1 MSPPLGVEGANRQ
14 ARAGGPDHLAPPGG
28 RRARHDE
35 AVAPTITRADFTDPG
50 LAAFLQEHLDDMEPT
65 APPESRHALELG
77 DLQAPGVRLWVATDG
92 DVIVGTAALAVVPAA
107 HEEEAHE
114 EVKSMRTAPRARG
127 RGVASALLAHLVADA
142 RSRGVARLS
151 LETGSMEFFAPA
163 RALYRRAG
171 FEPCAP
177 FGSYVEDPL
186 SVFMTQAL

>member
-1 MSPPLGVEGANRQ
+1 M
-14 ARAGGPDHLAPPGG
+14 
-28 RRARHDE
+28 
-35 AVAPTITRADFTDPG
+35 APTITPADFTDPRLG
-50 LAAFLQEHLDDMEPT
+50 AFLQEHLDDMEPT
-65 APPESRHALELG
+65 APPESRHALDLS
-77 DLQAPGVRLWVATDG
+77 DLQAPGVRLWVATDDDG
-92 DVIVGTAALAVVPAA
+92 IVGTAALARV
-107 HEEEAHE
+107 EERVGGGVGERHE

-127 RGVASALLAHLVADA
+127 RGVASALLSHLVADA

-186 SVFMTQAL
+186 SVFMTQTL